1 MIVGWSLSSSLRT
14 EMPLEALEMALWQ
27 RGGALPELVHHSDR
41 GCQYTSIR
49 YTERLAEAGIAPSI
63 GAAGDAY
70 DNAMAESTIGLD
82 IPSQAG
88 HPFRPKAATHSE
100 PRRPPIPL

>member
-1 MIVGWSLSSSLRT
+1 MR
-14 EMPLEALEMALWQ
+14 
-27 RGGALPELVHHSDR
+27 
-41 GCQYTSIR
+41 
-49 YTERLAEAGIAPSI
+49 
-63 GAAGDAY
+63 AAGWAVW
-70 DNAMAESTIGLD
+70 AIGWAVWAVGMYLSIDYFVRAAGRGSFARLLGQAVRSVWPWVD